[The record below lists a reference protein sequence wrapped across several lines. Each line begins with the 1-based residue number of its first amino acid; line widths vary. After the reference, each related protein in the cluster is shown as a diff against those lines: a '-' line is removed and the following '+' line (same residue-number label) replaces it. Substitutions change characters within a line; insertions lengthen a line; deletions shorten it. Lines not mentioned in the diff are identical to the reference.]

1 MKLHLRIG
9 IFSEVGLPKTNTP
22 EAEAQSSPQCESG
35 LVAFPRLWLWALL
48 IIFPHLSFSE
58 EMI

>member
-22 EAEAQSSPQCESG
+22 ETEATQLPT
-35 LVAFPRLWLWALL
+35 V
-48 IIFPHLSFSE
+48 
-58 EMI
+58 